1 VLPPQNRLRLAR
13 DHQRV
18 ARRGARGGATCVVV
32 HLVTESAAEVQA
44 APRVGVVV
52 SRSVGNAVTRNTVRR
67 RLRHLMRER
76 LDRVPAGS
84 LVVVRART
92 GVGSTPTAVLA
103 GDLDTALDRA
113 LRAPQRDIQRA
124 DLAPAPDRRL
134 LKASRR
140 TGGPR

>member
-1 VLPPQNRLRLAR
+1 VLPPQNRLRLTR

-18 ARRGARGGATCVVV
+18 ARRGARGGAARVVV
-32 HLVTESAAEVQA
+32 HLVTEPAAEVRT
-44 APRVGVVV
+44 APRVGIVV

-76 LDRVPAGS
+76 IDRMPAGS

-92 GVGSTPTAVLA
+92 GAGTAPTAVLA

-113 LRAPQRDIQRA
+113 LRSPQRDTERA
-124 DLAPAPDRRL
+124 DLPVPGRRL
-134 LKASRR
+134 PRASRR
-140 TGGPR
+140 TEGPR